1 MLKWYL
7 RAITN
12 AIIDTAIHVNG
23 MTREE
28 AMKLMID
35 GGFQE
40 EREAAMKWLR
50 AQLTSAQ
57 LSTYFVG
64 FQEWIELRREIEE
77 TWGDE
82 FTLRRYHDQ
91 VLSYGS
97 PPIKHIRAL
106 ILGEDIPAGVD

>member
-1 MLKWYL
+1 
-7 RAITN
+7 
-12 AIIDTAIHVNG
+12 
-23 MTREE
+23 MTREA
-28 AMKLMID
+28 AMKLMIE

-40 EREAAMKWLR
+40 EREAAGKWVR

-64 FQEWIELRREIEE
+64 YQEHLELRTTMEKL
-77 TWGDE
+77 WADE

-97 PPIKHIRAL
+97 PPARFVRAL
-106 ILGEDIPAGVD
+106 MLDEAIPQRNE